1 MCAHVHRNMLSQ
13 IVYCC
18 SHVSKEMWVR
28 ETIKIR
34 TLIPNEMLCDYIR
47 RSTSHRIYFVYNRW
61 ANDWVF
67 DIVNIDIEMVF
78 EKNRM
83 MGARARTD
91 VKLIADWPVDCIVA
105 VEIGDGA
112 AHDSFTLICTKLHR
126 KLRWNGHFEVST
138 RAILSTVKLKV
149 DQFK

>member
-1 MCAHVHRNMLSQ
+1 M
-13 IVYCC
+13 
-18 SHVSKEMWVR
+18 
-28 ETIKIR
+28 
-34 TLIPNEMLCDYIR
+34 
-47 RSTSHRIYFVYNRW
+47 
-61 ANDWVF
+61 F

-126 KLRWNGHFEVST
+126 KLRWNGHFEVLT